1 MVSMTASFDSKV
13 QLYDLHPPLDDFRT
27 EVLAGLGRPLAGI
40 SQSAPKSI
48 PPKFLYDKRGAELF
62 DAICTLDEYYLTR
75 TEMAILS
82 AYAGEIA
89 TLIGDGVLIE
99 FGSGSS
105 QKVRIIL
112 DAMPQMPIYVGL
124 DISKQHLQESC
135 TQLAKDYPGLEAIA
149 ICTDYTQP
157 LQLPD
162 IPSIRNKHKIG
173 FFPGSSIGNLEPQE
187 AVQFLKNTA
196 PLLEQG
202 DLLIG
207 VDLKKDKAVLEAA
220 YDDSQGISADFAL
233 NLLTRINR
241 ELGADFELAN
251 FDYQAIYNPVG
262 RIEMYLTSLIDQ
274 VVHLDNVEI
283 SFHAGELLRTENSYK
298 YSISEFQEIATL
310 AGFQSKRVWTDPQQ
324 LFSLHYLHLA
334 SR

>member
-1 MVSMTASFDSKV
+1 MTASFDSKV

-220 YDDSQGISADFAL
+220 YDDSQGISAEFAL

-241 ELGADFELAN
+241 ELGADFEVAN